1 MLTNTH
7 RVAFEQ
13 NLIDKVPAL
22 LDISMQ
28 WIKEN
33 IKPADLYS
41 PDQLSNCAEDNGY
54 IHKEN

>member
-1 MLTNTH
+1 MNTH

-41 PDQLSNCAEDNGY
+41 PDQLSNWAEDNGY
-54 IHKEN
+54 IQKEN